1 MDLLRRLTVYS
12 VALPNISDEVSERTS
27 EVVEVRK
34 LSTTKND
41 YDNNHWEK
49 LCKVLRVNEVYLKLN
64 MILSRVRLVS
74 LRYTKVQC

>member
-1 MDLLRRLTVYS
+1 MYS
-12 VALPNISDEVSERTS
+12 VALPDVSDEVSERIS
-27 EVVEVRK
+27 EVVEVRT

-41 YDNNHWEK
+41 YDDNRWEK

-74 LRYTKVQC
+74 LRYAKVQC